1 MISIK
6 YQEKKKQLE
15 EIGYDTYMIFVNT
28 SLEVALERNENRDRV
43 LPRSIVEA
51 SHREVVRNIGG
62 FQGVFG
68 GNNFLLI
75 DNNEYQDEKA
85 AQKRFGMLV
94 KKGLGKFI
102 RQPIKNKRGQAWIRH
117 NKILQGK
124 R

>member
-1 MISIK
+1 M
-6 YQEKKKQLE
+6 
-15 EIGYDTYMIFVNT
+15 
-28 SLEVALERNENRDRV
+28 
-43 LPRSIVEA
+43 
-51 SHREVVRNIGG
+51 
-62 FQGVFG
+62 FG

-102 RQPIKNKRGQAWIRH
+102 KQPIKNKRGQAWIRH